1 MTVSLLE
8 GIVVLVSL
16 VLLSNVL
23 SHFLTFIPISL
34 LQIAIGLFLALV
46 FKVEIPLKTDWFM
59 LLFIAP
65 LLFNDG
71 RKFPQRE
78 LWALRG
84 PIIANAIFLVL
95 VTSLLGGLIIHQ
107 LIPALPLAGAI
118 ALAAILSPTDP
129 VAVQSISSQAKLPE
143 KVLHLVSGESLVN
156 DASGLIAFKYGVAA
170 TVTGTFIWQ
179 HALMDFGYIA
189 IVGAL
194 IGIVGGVFF
203 HLLQRWL
210 LDQGITDV
218 VLHTILQLVIPFL
231 IYLIAEEGGHAS
243 GVIAVVAAGILL
255 NLLTPDSVNYLPELR
270 IVSERTWDLFVYV
283 LNGIVFLI
291 LGIELPIA
299 MTQTIQN
306 PQDPTLIAIMDV
318 FLVWLTMF
326 GLRVLWTL
334 GNMFITYWRDKKVRP
349 NLMTAVLSGLS
360 GVRGAITMAGVLSV
374 PYTLANGTAFPE
386 RALMLFVAA
395 GVIILSLLM
404 AVVFL
409 PLLTRRQ
416 VAISTRGSE
425 ASQDLTGQPT
435 TTQSTEHNH
444 VSESQARIYTMQ
456 MAVQRLESARRPEN
470 QRAAYDLISEYQHL
484 IRQLQVSSRPSE
496 KLVPFLADELAL
508 RQIGLNGERAVIDAA
523 WAAQEI
529 SASTYQLFNRHLAAR
544 GHLLAVLDQQVE
556 GLHPF
561 QRFQRITGD
570 FAKWYDKWLL
580 RRLRRPE
587 YGEALA
593 LQKEAA
599 KGGIKA
605 LSAYL
610 KRDEARKHHYNRQLI
625 YQIIVSYRNQIEKL
639 KQLGREKVKK
649 ASPRQQYDQQ
659 MRRLRLQALA
669 GERQGIQQ
677 LLEQKAIP
685 WQMAA
690 KLRQYVNYS
699 ENALFIGEDLD

>member
-8 GIVVLVSL
+8 GVVVLVSL

-34 LQIAIGLFLALV
+34 LQIALGLFLALA
-46 FKVEIPLKTDWFM
+46 FKVEVPLKTDWFM

-107 LIPALPLAGAI
+107 LIPALPLAGGI

-156 DASGLIAFKYGVAA
+156 DASGLIAFKYGIAA

-189 IVGAL
+189 LVGAL
-194 IGIVGGVFF
+194 IGIIGGVLF

-210 LDQGITDV
+210 LNQGITDV

-243 GVIAVVAAGILL
+243 GVIAVVAAGVLL

-270 IVSERTWDLFVYV
+270 IVSERTWDLCVYV

-306 PQDPTLIAIMDV
+306 PQDPTLIAILDV
-318 FLVWLTMF
+318 FLVWFTMF
-326 GLRVLWTL
+326 VLRVLWTL
-334 GNMFITYWRDKKVRP
+334 GNMVITYWREKKVRP
-349 NLMTAVLSGLS
+349 NLMTAILSGLS

-374 PYTLANGTAFPE
+374 PYTIASGAAFPE

-404 AVVFL
+404 AIVFL
-409 PLLTRRQ
+409 PVLTRHQ
-416 VAISTRGSE
+416 VAINTRGSE
-425 ASQDLTGQPT
+425 ASQDLTAN
-435 TTQSTEHNH
+435 QSAPNEHQH

-508 RQIGLNGERAVIDAA
+508 RQIGLNGERSVIDAA
-523 WAAQEI
+523 WAAKEI
-529 SASTYQLFNRHLAAR
+529 SAATYQLFNRHLAAR
-544 GHLLAVLDQQVE
+544 GRLLAALDQRVE

-570 FAKWYDKWLL
+570 VAKWYDKWLL
-580 RRLRRPE
+580 RCLRRPE

-639 KQLGREKVKK
+639 KQLKREKVKK
-649 ASPRQQYDQQ
+649 ASPRHQYDQQ

-677 LLEQKAIP
+677 LLEQKAIS